1 MPRTLVAR
9 AAIGAIV
16 LLGASLSA
24 CGSSGQSTPAPGG
37 STQNLL
43 DRAPVASDAELAQS
57 PTATAIK
64 TRGLLAVGGS
74 LDAPLLSQQNPV
86 TGGVEGFDATLGKLL
101 AKYITGQ
108 PSAKI
113 TESSSVTREPLL
125 ANGTVDVVLQTYTIS
140 PERAKKVS
148 FAGPYLVS
156 GQAIATLKETTGIS
170 EPADLAGKKVVAGA
184 NTPAIAAVK
193 EKAPTADVVT
203 FDTDPECVLG
213 LEQGRGVA
221 YVQDLTLLA
230 AQSQLNKKIKIVGQP
245 FTSDPYGIGLKLGD
259 DTFKKFV
266 NDWLKKIQD
275 AGLWQ
280 EAWKASLGTVV
291 EGAAPAPP
299 AIGSVPGS

>member
-24 CGSSGQSTPAPGG
+24 CSSSGQGSTAPGG

-57 PTATAIK
+57 PTAAAIK
-64 TRGLLAVGGS
+64 KRGQLTVGGS

-108 PSAKI
+108 PAARI
-113 TESSSVTREPLL
+113 IESSSVTREPLL

-140 PERAKKVS
+140 QERAKKVS

-170 EPADLAGKKVVAGA
+170 KPQDLAGKKVVAGA

-280 EAWKASLGTVV
+280 EAWKSSLGTVV
-291 EGAAPAPP
+291 EGEAPTPP